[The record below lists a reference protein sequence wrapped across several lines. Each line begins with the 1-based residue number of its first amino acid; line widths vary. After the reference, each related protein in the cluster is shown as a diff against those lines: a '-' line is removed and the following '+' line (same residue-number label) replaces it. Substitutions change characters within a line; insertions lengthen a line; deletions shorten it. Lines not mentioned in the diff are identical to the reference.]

1 MKLTVFGNNAT
12 CPEADGACSCYLLQ
26 TKGKRI
32 LLDMGNGSAA
42 KLQKHLPLTQL
53 DAIIISHLHF
63 DHFGDLFC
71 AKYAL
76 ETKRAYGENLKPI
89 PLFIPALPQGQARS
103 YARTTCSKSIRS
115 RMAQRM
121 TSMKCILL
129 FFAVKHL
136 IESYGVR
143 ISAEG
148 KTFAYSGDTG
158 VCEGLYKVASG
169 ADAFLCESTFCAGE
183 TAEESH
189 HLERAYRGADCQGCG
204 VKQLFMTHYLPSNL
218 KRCCRRQGRFP
229 GCRPYADRKCIRRRR
244 EMRTK
249 TNVKTR
255 VGGRGYA

>member
-1 MKLTVFGNNAT
+1 
-12 CPEADGACSCYLLQ
+12 
-26 TKGKRI
+26 
-32 LLDMGNGSAA
+32 
-42 KLQKHLPLTQL
+42 
-53 DAIIISHLHF
+53 
-63 DHFGDLFC
+63 
-71 AKYAL
+71 
-76 ETKRAYGENLKPI
+76 
-89 PLFIPALPQGQARS
+89 
-103 YARTTCSKSIRS
+103 
-115 RMAQRM
+115 M
-121 TSMKCILL
+121 TSRSAFYVI
-129 FFAVKHL
+129 AVKHL

-189 HLERAYRGADCQGCG
+189 HLERAYRGADSQGCG
-204 VKQLFMTHYLPSNL
+204 
-218 KRCCRRQGRFP
+218 RQTVVYDTLSFRAISSAAAGGKAGFP